1 MGESRVARES
11 HARAGLP
18 RLVFFTSSTSGAC
31 RRADA
36 LVAQVLQH
44 RRNYQRVRVVKVE
57 AEKRPELERF
67 QVERLPTLVVV
78 DEKVA
83 KARLECPRE
92 TREIRALLG
101 PWLSA
106 S

>member
-1 MGESRVARES
+1 MGESRVAQES
-11 HARAGLP
+11 HARASLP
-18 RLVFFTSSTSGAC
+18 RLVFFTSSTSGEC

-44 RRNYQRVRVVKVE
+44 RRNYQRVRVVKVD
-57 AEKRPELERF
+57 AEKRPDLLERF

-83 KARLECPRE
+83 KARLECPRG
-92 TREIRALLG
+92 TREIEALLD
-101 PWLSA
+101 PWLL
-106 S
+106 